1 MTRTF
6 ITITVLAIAIGIAVS
21 VPSGAHES
29 SAAPAKISKDEF
41 AGKIFE
47 RPDMEEAT
55 EDGNTTQDVTTFMSS
70 DEKFGTGV
78 YKTGKVRWE
87 ITEPWGVDEFIY
99 VLEGSFTLTSSD
111 GTVQVVNTGEAVT
124 LAKEWTGVLDTEGFT
139 QIWAIYSEDGS
150 GLE

>member
-6 ITITVLAIAIGIAVS
+6 ITITVLAIAIGITVS
-21 VPSGAHES
+21 VPAGAHES
-29 SAAPAKISKDEF
+29 SAAAAKISKDEF

-55 EDGNTTQDVTTFMSS
+55 EDGNTTQDVTSFMSS
-70 DEKFGTGV
+70 DAKFGTGV